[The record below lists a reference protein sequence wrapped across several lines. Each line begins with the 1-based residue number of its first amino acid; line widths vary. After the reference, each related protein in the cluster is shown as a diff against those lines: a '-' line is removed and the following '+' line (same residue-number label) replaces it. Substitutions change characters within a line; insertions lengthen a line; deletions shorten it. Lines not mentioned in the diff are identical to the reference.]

1 VQRRSGGIDLH
12 IATSN
17 ESSHRAQP
25 VASCYEL
32 RLFNQTGAPILI
44 YRVTCRDDAA
54 AEAKIHAMK
63 DMPYRHF
70 EIWRDDLLVQ
80 QGWNLRDVT
89 LSAAAASA
97 L

>member
-1 VQRRSGGIDLH
+1 MQ
-12 IATSN
+12 IANSN
-17 ESSHRAQP
+17 ERPHRAQP
-25 VASCYEL
+25 AAGCYEL
-32 RLFNQTGAPILI
+32 RLFNQAGAPILI

-80 QGWNLRDVT
+80 QGWNLAAVT
-89 LSAAAASA
+89 LSATAGAAASA
-97 L
+97 P